1 MRTLILLAMLSLIVT
16 PAFAQKY
23 ISWEAEDFN
32 DSNGTKFEV
41 FNVPTDH
48 PGTPDADPPVED
60 YSPTEAS
67 GGAYIGSH
75 NGTANDGGDWVKY
88 EFTVEADNWHFW
100 GRVIAPSISDNSVF
114 WVFDAADGDVESAN
128 NATMNIWDF
137 FEVESLRVNYTT
149 DWVWFRLNTR
159 DGPFEGT
166 ELVQHG
172 DDPVPVELDAGD
184 HTLHIAHRES
194 GTYIDKLFA
203 TTDVEFDPNETDPQT
218 AVEAQ
223 NKLTTTWGSL
233 KSGF

>member
-1 MRTLILLAMLSLIVT
+1 MRTIILLTVLSLVAL

-23 ISWEAEDFN
+23 ISWEAEDYN
-32 DSNGTKFEV
+32 DSNGTKFET
-41 FNVPTDH
+41 FTVPTDH
-48 PGTPDADPPVED
+48 PGNAAEGVDD
-60 YSPTEAS
+60 YTVTEAS

-75 NGTANDGGDWVKY
+75 NGVTNDGGDWVKY
-88 EFTVEADNWHFW
+88 EFSVDADDWHFW
-100 GRVIAPSISDNSVF
+100 GRIIAPSVGDNSCY
-114 WVFDAADGDVESAN
+114 WVFDAADGDVASTN
-128 NATMNIWDF
+128 DATMNIWDL
-137 FEVESLRVNYTT
+137 FEAQELRVNYTT

-172 DDPVPVELDAGD
+172 DDPVPVELTAGD
-184 HTLHIAHRES
+184 HTLHIAHRED
-194 GTYIDKLFA
+194 GTYIDKIFA

-233 KSGF
+233 KGGF

>member
-1 MRTLILLAMLSLIVT
+1 MRTIILLAMLSLIVS

-23 ISWEAEDFN
+23 ISWEAESFN

-41 FNVPTDH
+41 FDVPTDH
-48 PGTPDADPPVED
+48 PGNAENDVDD
-60 YSPTEAS
+60 YSVTEAS

-75 NGTANDGGDWVKY
+75 NGTGNDGGDWVKY
-88 EFTVEADNWHFW
+88 EFTVEADDWHFW
-100 GRVIAPSISDNSVF
+100 GRVIAPSVADNSLY
-114 WVFDAADGDVESAN
+114 WAFDAADGDVESTN

-184 HTLHIAHRES
+184 HTLHIAHRED
-194 GTYIDKLFA
+194 GTYVDKIFA
-203 TTDVEFDPNETDPQT
+203 TTDVEFNPNETDPQT

-223 NKLTTTWGSL
+223 NKLTTTWGAL
-233 KSGF
+233 KGEF